1 MRLNLKQLDA
11 FRAIMMAGSTS
22 EAALLLNIS
31 QPAVSRSLQNL
42 EASVQQQLFIRRN
55 GRLHPTREAE
65 RLFDELD
72 DLYSRF
78 DHVANVMK
86 NLRPAGD
93 GHLQV
98 LASTPMAQSFLPRA
112 FASFRENWPNVNISL
127 RVVVKRETVR
137 WLESQQFDLALLTSP
152 VDYPAAFVE
161 RIVAVEAVCILPAG
175 HRLARQPVIDAGDLA
190 EESFISIVPDT
201 TLRLRVDA
209 AFKSQGV
216 ERRYMQLET
225 QSGAS
230 ICQMVSAGLGVS
242 VIDPFNA
249 DAFRWMGIEVRPF
262 RPRVRF
268 DYGLMFP
275 MHRQPRP
282 LVEDFAALLREHA
295 AQFIAEHRQLWDGWS
310 AQAHAVTEK
319 AAENPARAEHD
330 RPFRE

>member
-42 EASVQQQLFIRRN
+42 EASVQQQLFSRRN

-65 RLFDELD
+65 RLFQELD
-72 DLYSRF
+72 ELYSRF

-86 NLRPAGD
+86 NLRPAGH
-93 GHLQV
+93 GHLQL

-112 FASFRENWPNVNISL
+112 FSAFRETRPNVNISL
-127 RVVVKRETVR
+127 RVVVKREAAR
-137 WLESQQFDLALLTSP
+137 WLEAQQFDLALLSFP
-152 VDYPAAFVE
+152 VDYPSTFVE
-161 RIVAVEAVCILPAG
+161 RVAGVEAVCILPAG
-175 HRLARQPVIDAGDLA
+175 HPLADRPEIKAHDLA
-190 EESFISIVPDT
+190 TESFISIVPDT

-209 AFKSQGV
+209 AFKTLGID
-216 ERRYMQLET
+216 RTNMQIET

-249 DAFRWMGIEVRPF
+249 EAFRWMNIVMRPF
-262 RPRVRF
+262 RPVVRF
-268 DYGLMFP
+268 DYGLLYP
-275 MHRQPRP
+275 LHRQPTP
-282 LVEDFAALLREHA
+282 LVEAFAETVRAHA
-295 AQFIAEHRQLWDGWS
+295 AQFVAEQHKLWHGP
-310 AQAHAVTEK
+310 E
-319 AAENPARAEHD
+319 AAPERREPDFQSGPGRD
-330 RPFRE
+330 R